1 MFQLYASEQSD
12 CHESMLLAN
21 TLTSNAAKTQDN
33 PKRSINEAVYMRQ
46 ENDTTC
52 VTVFIV
58 NEDVPTSPLP
68 FIFTFY
74 KNKNGIHFKLVERKK
89 PLR

>member
-12 CHESMLLAN
+12 CCESTLLAN
-21 TLTSNAAKTQDN
+21 TYQQCFAKTQDN

-52 VTVFIV
+52 VTIFIV
-58 NEDVPTSPLP
+58 NDDVPTSPLP

-74 KNKNGIHFKLVERKK
+74 KNKNGMHFQTS
-89 PLR
+89 